1 MRTGPAEGHNG
12 GRQRSGAPRRR
23 TAAEDEAVMTSP
35 VALIG
40 PLGTQELLL
49 LFLIIAL
56 LFGAR
61 KLPELGKGVGEA
73 IRNFRGAMKTASEDA
88 DKDEGSSNAS

>member
-1 MRTGPAEGHNG
+1 MT
-12 GRQRSGAPRRR
+12 APL
-23 TAAEDEAVMTSP
+23 
-35 VALIG
+35 ALIG

-73 IRNFRGAMKTASEDA
+73 IRNFRGAMKTGEQEAGKEIDGEKGAA
-88 DKDEGSSNAS
+88 DRQ

>member
-1 MRTGPAEGHNG
+1 M
-12 GRQRSGAPRRR
+12 
-23 TAAEDEAVMTSP
+23 
-35 VALIG
+35 IG

-73 IRNFRGAMKTASEDA
+73 IRNFRGAMKTASED
-88 DKDEGSSNAS
+88 DGKDEGSSNAS